1 MYKFTITDN
10 ETGKSVSFNDIDGA
24 SNALDNLLNKE
35 KSIKK
40 EDGNEEKKYI
50 YQLYFDGASRG
61 NPGLSGSGAVLY
73 ECYHQEKKKIFEVF
87 RFIGDDHTNNQAEYC
102 GLIIGLKECL
112 KRGFRKITVYGDS
125 KLVINQMNE
134 EWDVKSPKLKPLYES
149 AKKIENK
156 MELVSF
162 QYIKRVFN
170 SDADSLANKAI
181 NNYISEMKKDNTTN

>member
-1 MYKFTITDN
+1 MYKFTDN
-10 ETGKSVSFNDIDGA
+10 KTGKSVSFNDIDGS
-24 SNALDNLLNKE
+24 SNALDNLLN
-35 KSIKK
+35 
-40 EDGNEEKKYI
+40 EKK
-50 YQLYFDGASRG
+50 YQLYFDGASKD
-61 NPGLSGSGAVLY
+61 NPGLSGAGAVLFQCSH
-73 ECYHQEKKKIFEVF
+73 EEKTKIFEVNKF
-87 RFIGDDHTNNQAEYC
+87 VGDEHTNNQAEYC

-125 KLVINQMNE
+125 KLIIKQMNE
-134 EWDVKSPKLKPLYES
+134 EWDVKSPKLIPLYRA

-162 QYIKRVFN
+162 QHIKREFN